1 MAEFLVRVEIFK
13 ANSEEYTGLH
23 EGMEALGLKRTI
35 QGDNA
40 ISKLPPG
47 TYYGTSHLDVEA
59 LRERVRVVSTPF
71 SLPRDPVIVVSQSS
85 AWSGW
90 LEPA

>member
-1 MAEFLVRVEIFK
+1 MPDYLVRVEIFK

-35 QGDNA
+35 QGHNM
-40 ISKLPPG
+40 ISKLPTG
-47 TYYGTSHLDVEA
+47 TYYGASQLDTEA
-59 LRERVRVVSTPF
+59 LCSRVISVAKPF
-71 SLPRDPVIVVSQSS
+71 SLPSDPLVIVSQS
-85 AWSGW
+85 AMWSGW

>member
-13 ANSEEYTGLH
+13 ANSEEYIGLH

-35 QGDNA
+35 QGNNA
-40 ISKLPPG
+40 TSKLPTG
-47 TYYGTSHLDVEA
+47 TYYGASQLDAEA
-59 LRERVRVVSTPF
+59 LAKRVIQVATPF
-71 SLPRDPVIVVSQSS
+71 SLPSDPLVIVSQSLT
-85 AWSGW
+85 WSGW